1 MDIELQTSKVLSSLN
16 EFRRNLLLERLQNA
30 AENYVNDLSSSMMA
44 NELFE
49 HYMEWGKDPDTD
61 IEDLHEFVDQYG
73 DAE

>member
-1 MDIELQTSKVLSSLN
+1 MSNPIASLN
-16 EFRRNLLLERLQNA
+16 RHRRELLLERLQNA

-49 HYMEWGKDPDTD
+49 HYMDWGRSPDTD
-61 IEDLHEFVDQYG
+61 LEDLAEFIEDYA